1 MWELNQK
8 EGWEPKNW
16 CFQTV
21 VLKKTLESPLDNKEI
36 KLRRVNLKGNQP
48 WIFTGRTEA
57 EAEAPLLWPPD
68 TKSWLIGKVPDVG
81 KDWGQEEKGATED
94 EMFGWHNRLN
104 GNEFEQIQE
113 IVINREAWCTA
124 VPGVTKSGTWLSD
137 WTTTNG
143 MEKCKKWALNSCW
156 LKTFRLSLS
165 IFNSTHIASN
175 LNPCKEAAR
184 YKAACLWSF

>member
-124 VPGVTKSGTWLSD
+124 VPGVTKSGTWLCD
-137 WTTTNG
+137 WTKLNIVGGEKQTVTN
-143 MEKCKKWALNSCW
+143 
-156 LKTFRLSLS
+156 
-165 IFNSTHIASN
+165 
-175 LNPCKEAAR
+175 
-184 YKAACLWSF
+184 